1 MRVEKDLVL
10 EGRGIQLLK
19 RVFKFL
25 TNRLLIIGL
34 MILLQI
40 GWIVLFLVNF
50 SVRYSFVSAVIN
62 AVAIL
67 LSFFVITRWSN
78 PSMKLSWVFFIM
90 MVPIIGVPVYLIF
103 GRPGLTR
110 TTRKRMDERNSF
122 IEPFLAE
129 HTNVTAKLRKEHPQ
143 AALQSDYIWHA
154 SHDPIC
160 DHTSSCYYKCGEE
173 LFEAMLADIRKAEKF
188 IFLEYFILDTG
199 EMYETLV
206 EELAKKA
213 AAGVDVRL
221 IYDDVGSVNKMPPH
235 FYRRLQKL
243 GIKCAAFN
251 PARPVLA
258 IIMNHRDHRKI
269 MIIDG
274 NISYTGG
281 VNIADE
287 YINKIDR
294 FGYWKDTGI
303 RLEGEATRN
312 FTVMFLEMWDY
323 IVGSSSDCAAYLP
336 DPAVVDQIPTQGYVQ
351 PYGDTPLDNEN
362 VGENVYLNMI
372 NRATKY
378 VYIYTPYLI
387 LDQEMTVALC
397 NAAKS
402 GVDVRIVTPG
412 IPDKKMVFLLTRS
425 HYMHL
430 LEHGVKI
437 YEYTPGF
444 LHAKCFVCDDEYAT
458 VGSINLDYRSLYLH
472 FECGV
477 FLYQAPAVAQV
488 YEDMQETFAVS
499 REIFLKDCQRKHP
512 LGMRMLHA
520 FLRLIA
526 PLL

>member
-1 MRVEKDLVL
+1 MKRLFK
-10 EGRGIQLLK
+10 LL
-19 RVFKFL
+19 
-25 TNRLLIIGL
+25 TSRLFIIGV

-40 GWIVLFLVNF
+40 AWIVLFLADF
-50 SVRYSFVSAVIN
+50 SERYSFVSVIIN
-62 AVAIL
+62 MIALIL
-67 LSFFVITRWSN
+67 AFSVITRWTN
-78 PSMKLSWVFFIM
+78 PSFKLSWVFLIM
-90 MVPIIGVPVYLIF
+90 MVPIVGVPVYLIF
-103 GRPGLTR
+103 GRPGLTKG
-110 TTRKRMDERNSF
+110 TRRSMDAINAKH
-122 IEPFLAE
+122 EPYLTE
-129 HTNVTAKLRKEHPQ
+129 NKPITESLRAVHPQ
-143 AALQSDYIWHA
+143 AAMQSDYIWYA
-154 SHDPIC
+154 SHNPVC

-173 LFEAMLADIRKAEKF
+173 LFEAMLADIRRAQKY

-199 EMYETLV
+199 EMYDTLV
-206 EELAKKA
+206 EELAKKVA
-213 AAGVDVRL
+213 EGVDVRL
-221 IYDDVGSVNKMPPH
+221 IYDDVGCVNKMPAH
-235 FYRRLQKL
+235 FYRKLQER

-269 MIIDG
+269 LVIDG
-274 NISYTGG
+274 KVSYTGG

-303 RLEGEATRN
+303 RLEGAATRS

-323 IVGSSSDCAAYLP
+323 IAGCESDCEVYLP
-336 DPAVVDQIPTQGYVQ
+336 EASFVKQIPTQGYVQ

-372 NRATKY
+372 SRATKY
-378 VYIYTPYLI
+378 VYIFTPYLI

-412 IPDKKMVFLLTRS
+412 IPDKKMVFMLTRS
-425 HYMHL
+425 HYARL
-430 LEHGVKI
+430 LENGVRI

-444 LHAKCFVCDDEYAT
+444 LHAKCFVCDDAYAT
-458 VGSINLDYRSLYLH
+458 VGSVNLDYRSLYLH

-477 FLYQAPAVAQV
+477 FLYRTPAVTQV
-488 YEDMQETFAVS
+488 YEDMNETFAVS
-499 REIFLKDCQRKHP
+499 REVMIEDCHKKHP
-512 LGMRMLHA
+512 FGMSIIHA
-520 FLRLIA
+520 FLRLVA

>member
-1 MRVEKDLVL
+1 MKRLFK
-10 EGRGIQLLK
+10 LL
-19 RVFKFL
+19 
-25 TNRLLIIGL
+25 TSRLFIIGV

-40 GWIVLFLVNF
+40 AWIVLFLADF
-50 SVRYSFVSAVIN
+50 SERYSFVSAIINVI
-62 AVAIL
+62 AIIL
-67 LSFFVITRWSN
+67 AFSVITRWTN
-78 PSMKLSWVFFIM
+78 PSFKLSWVFFIM
-90 MVPIIGVPVYLIF
+90 MVPIVGVPVYLIF

-110 TTRKRMDERNSF
+110 GTRRRMDAIN
-122 IEPFLAE
+122 
-129 HTNVTAKLRKEHPQ
+129 AKLEPYLTENKPITESLRAVHPQ
-143 AALQSDYIWHA
+143 AAMQSDYIWHA
-154 SHDPIC
+154 SHDPVC
-160 DHTSSCYYKCGEE
+160 EHTSSCYYKCGEE
-173 LFEAMLADIRKAEKF
+173 LFAAMLEDIRRAEKY

-199 EMYETLV
+199 EMYDTLTD
-206 EELAKKA
+206 ELAKKA
-213 AAGVDVRL
+213 AEGVDVRL
-221 IYDDVGSVNKMPPH
+221 IYDDVGCVNKMPPH
-235 FYRRLQKL
+235 FYRKLQEK

-269 MIIDG
+269 LVIDG
-274 NISYTGG
+274 KVSYTGG

-287 YINKIDR
+287 YINKINR

-303 RLEGEATRN
+303 RLEGAATKS

-323 IVGSSSDCAAYLP
+323 IVGCESDCRAYLP
-336 DPAVVDQIPTQGYVQ
+336 EASFAKQIPTQGYVQ

-372 NRATKY
+372 SRATKY
-378 VYIYTPYLI
+378 VYIFTPYLI

-412 IPDKKMVFLLTRS
+412 IPDKKMVFMLTRS
-425 HYMHL
+425 HYARL
-430 LEHGVKI
+430 LENGVRI

-477 FLYQAPAVAQV
+477 FLYRTPAVAQV
-488 YEDMQETFAVS
+488 YEDMNETFAVS
-499 REIFLKDCQRKHP
+499 REVTMEDCHKKHP
-512 LGMRMLHA
+512 FGMRIIHA
-520 FLRLIA
+520 FLRLVA

>member
-1 MRVEKDLVL
+1 M
-10 EGRGIQLLK
+10 K
-19 RVFKFL
+19 RIFKLL
-25 TNRLLIIGL
+25 TNRLFIIGV

-40 GWIVLFLVNF
+40 AWIVVFLADF
-50 SVRYSFVSAVIN
+50 SVRYNFVSAIINVVAVIL
-62 AVAIL
+62 A
-67 LSFFVITRWSN
+67 FFVITRWSN
-78 PSMKLSWVFFIM
+78 PSVKLSWVFFIM
-90 MVPIIGVPVYLIF
+90 MVPIVGVPVYLIF

-110 TTRKRMDERNSF
+110 GTRKRMDARNAV
-122 IEPFLAE
+122 IEPFLKE
-129 HTNVTAKLRKEHPQ
+129 HTGVTDELRKEHPQ
-143 AALQSDYIWHA
+143 AALQSDYIWYA

-160 DHTSSCYYKCGEE
+160 DHTISRYYKCGEE

-199 EMYETLV
+199 EMYDTLV
-206 EELAKKA
+206 AELAKKA
-213 AAGVDVRL
+213 AEGVDVRL
-221 IYDDVGSVNKMPPH
+221 IYDDVGCVNKMPAH
-235 FYRRLQKL
+235 FYRNLQQK

-269 MIIDG
+269 MVIDG
-274 NISYTGG
+274 MVSYTGG

-294 FGYWKDTGI
+294 FGYWKDTGV

-323 IVGSSSDCAAYLP
+323 IVDGSSDCTAYLP
-336 DPAVVDQIPTQGYVQ
+336 DPALIEQIPTQGYVQ
-351 PYGDTPLDNEN
+351 PYGDTPLDSEN

-372 NRATKY
+372 TRATKY

-412 IPDKKMVFLLTRS
+412 IPDKRMVFLLTRS
-425 HYMHL
+425 HYMRL
-430 LEHGVKI
+430 LESGVRI

-477 FLYQAPAVAQV
+477 FFYQTPVVAQV

-499 REIFLKDCQRKHP
+499 REVFVEDCQRKHP
-512 LGMRMLHA
+512 FGMQMLHA